1 MRLVQ
6 NSRRPRLTSRTAYG
20 LSAVFAV
27 AGLAWIIGDAVG
39 DASWPSFIPG
49 GGWLMLAVSWF
60 CVGRQY
66 RRREQLGFDREL
78 PGAGQDVQTL
88 LRQGRKI
95 EAIKLYRQ
103 LHPGIGLRE
112 AKHVVDEL

>member
-1 MRLVQ
+1 M
-6 NSRRPRLTSRTAYG
+6 AYG
-20 LSAVFAV
+20 LSAGFAV
-27 AGLAWIIGDAVG
+27 AGLALITGDVVG
-39 DASWPSFIPG
+39 DVSWPSFLPG
-49 GGWLMLAVSWF
+49 GGWLLLAVGWF
-60 CVGRQY
+60 FVGRQY

-112 AKHVVDEL
+112 ARHAVDEL